1 MALNITYRTDLV
13 KEAVVGTGLEHVA
26 IIMDGNRRWASKK
39 NLSSMFGHREGI
51 KSLKKTIKAADK
63 FGIKYLT
70 VYAFST
76 ENWGRK
82 YEEVKFL
89 MNLLKETVQNEIQE
103 LHKNNVKV
111 RIIGDLKPLSEDLK
125 MVLLKAEELTAENS
139 GLNLQIAI
147 NYGSRSE
154 ITNAVKRIYED
165 IKAGIINSS
174 EKITDTLISNYLY
187 TAGIPDPDLL
197 IRTGGEQRLSNYLLW
212 QTAYTEICVTE
223 TFWPDFDEVALEK
236 AIHDFATRSRRYGK
250 D

>member
-1 MALNITYRTDLV
+1 MALNTTSRNDLI
-13 KEAVVGTGLEHVA
+13 KETVLTTGLKHIA
-26 IIMDGNRRWASKK
+26 IIMDGNRRWAKNK
-39 NLSSMFGHREGI
+39 NLSTVFGHREGV
-51 KSLKKTIKAADK
+51 KSLKNTIKAANTL
-63 FGIKYLT
+63 GIKYLT

-82 YEEVKFL
+82 HEEVEFL

-103 LHKNNVKV
+103 MNDNNVRL
-111 RIIGDLKPLSEDLK
+111 RIIGDLAPLSEDLK
-125 MVLLKAEELTAENS
+125 TVLVNAEKFTEKNS

-165 IKAGIINSS
+165 IKSGIIDNAAQ
-174 EKITDTLISNYLY
+174 ITDEFISSYLY
-187 TAGIPDPDLL
+187 TAEIPDPDLL

-212 QTAYTEICVTE
+212 QSAYTEIYITD
-223 TFWPDFDEVALEK
+223 TFWPDFDRAALEK
-236 AIHDFATRSRRYGK
+236 AVQAFASRSRRYGK